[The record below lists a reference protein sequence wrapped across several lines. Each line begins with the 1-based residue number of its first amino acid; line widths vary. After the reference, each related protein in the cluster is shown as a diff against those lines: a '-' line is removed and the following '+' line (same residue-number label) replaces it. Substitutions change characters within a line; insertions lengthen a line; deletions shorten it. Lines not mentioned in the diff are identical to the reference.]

1 MAARVCAVACAAALS
16 SLAWAD
22 RATDVSYTLVPR
34 GAPSAFDSATMLPP
48 PATQFA
54 VGDTCYLEVWCTDLG
69 SVNTG
74 LISAY
79 VDLGWSTTHATA
91 QAVAHRPPFTLFSSG
106 TIQPG
111 SVDELGGSD
120 ATLTGQ
126 GIAPLWAR
134 LSVVTLSIDALGDIP
149 VSVAPA
155 STATACLGRGVIPP
169 GDISVTGATL
179 NGSDDVAF
187 MLRVTDAV
195 TGPDQSTTLPESLT
209 CVPLYGTYFV
219 EVWVSDVGSVN
230 TGLTSA
236 YLDLSWNVGPAIATN
251 IVHRP
256 PFTLFPSGTIA
267 AGLVDELGGSDA
279 LLVGQGVQPVWAR
292 VAAVEFLAA
301 TPGTVSYAA
310 APAATSVAAFGRG
323 VIPSANI
330 VYGVIS
336 VNVGPAATAS
346 NSGPYCVG
354 ETIELSASG
363 GTSYAWTGPAGFS
376 STLPDPTIP
385 DAQPENA
392 GVYTVVVTDDNGCSA
407 SAETTV
413 VVYANP
419 AASASNSGPYCV
431 GETIELSASGG
442 TSYAWTGPAGFS
454 STLPDPTIPDAQPEN
469 AGVYTV
475 VVTDD
480 NGCSA
485 SAETTVVV
493 YASPAAS
500 ASNSGPYCVG
510 ETIELS
516 ASGGTS
522 YAWTG
527 PAGFSSTLPDP
538 TIPDA
543 QPENAG
549 VYTVVVTDDNGCSA
563 SAETTVVVYANPAAS
578 ASNSGPYCVGETIEL
593 SASGG
598 TSYAWTGPAGFSS
611 TLPNPTIPD
620 AQPDN
625 AGVYTVVVTDD
636 NGCSASAETTVEFL
650 DNPPLPEIVATPSST
665 LCAGGSIELS
675 VVGTYETYVWS
686 TGATTPSIIV
696 TAAGVYGVSVANPS
710 VSPCTAEEE
719 IAIVAG
725 IGARGDSNCD
735 GAMTFDDI
743 DPFVAALSGEAEW
756 AASFPSPPAC
766 SYLCVNDI
774 NQDGAVDFDDI
785 DPFVACLGGLCP

>member
-1 MAARVCAVACAAALS
+1 MTAQYDAADLSSRALTARNPANHPSDLRPARESPSGRRVSATRARGARGASLTGWRRRGGMAARVCAVACAAALS

-34 GAPSAFDSATMLPP
+34 GAPSAFDSATTLPP

-169 GDISVTGATL
+169 GDISFTGATL

-301 TPGTVSYAA
+301 APGTVSYAA

-336 VNVGPAATAS
+336 VNVG
-346 NSGPYCVG
+346 
-354 ETIELSASG
+354 
-363 GTSYAWTGPAGFS
+363 
-376 STLPDPTIP
+376 
-385 DAQPENA
+385 
-392 GVYTVVVTDDNGCSA
+392 
-407 SAETTV
+407 
-413 VVYANP
+413 
-419 AASASNSGPYCV
+419 
-431 GETIELSASGG
+431 
-442 TSYAWTGPAGFS
+442 
-454 STLPDPTIPDAQPEN
+454 
-469 AGVYTV
+469 
-475 VVTDD
+475 
-480 NGCSA
+480 
-485 SAETTVVV
+485 
-493 YASPAAS
+493 PAAS

-563 SAETTVVVYANPAAS
+563 SAETTVVVYANPTAS

-593 SASGG
+593 SATGG

-611 TLPNPTIPD
+611 TLPDPTIPD
-620 AQPDN
+620 AQPEN